1 MFDTFLDLKILYL
14 SLVLFKIIRLFSGG
28 KQKYAV
34 DFTVLSLPTE
44 QIQIRMHDLYN
55 NQNIDFNIRQIWLK
69 LSRLY
74 NQKAIENDLTLSIGF
89 ILLIIDKTGTPS
101 TQIGP
106 NMGMEPTSLSRTLK
120 LMEETGLIYRVEDLI
135 DKRKVL
141 VFLTEKGIL
150 QRKNAKAIVVDFNV
164 KVKSKIA
171 QGKLKTFFEVLEK
184 LDGIVEDDLKKLN
197 AKQK

>member
-1 MFDTFLDLKILYL
+1 
-14 SLVLFKIIRLFSGG
+14 
-28 KQKYAV
+28 
-34 DFTVLSLPTE
+34 
-44 QIQIRMHDLYN
+44 MHDLYN

-74 NQKAIENDLTLSIGF
+74 NQKAVENDLTLSIGF

-150 QRKNAKAIVVDFNV
+150 QRKNAKAIVVDFNM

-171 QGKLKTFFEVLEK
+171 KGKLKTFFEVLEK
-184 LDGIVEDDLKKLN
+184 LDAIVEDDLKKLN
-197 AKQK
+197 IKQK